1 MGARNRVAMA
11 AVLLVTAQATA
22 CSTCQGLTPVSMP
35 ISVSMPTPSPARQAA
50 PAVPTSGTP
59 PPAPFLAVVPAPVFP
74 GAGAPRAPGRARAAG
89 SPKIPAKELGHT
101 LDVFLAGYGGRTAA
115 SVHDLGTGRHYSYHH
130 TLQLPSANTSKVSIL
145 TALLLGTRWRELGER
160 ARSDAKNMIRFS
172 DNEAAGRLYERIG
185 LRPGLAS
192 ANRRFGLTSTYTP
205 GRRCVELYCW
215 SFVQTTVEDQIR
227 LVKALATG
235 ESPLAL
241 PERRMALRLMARVAP
256 EQKWGIS
263 AGACENDQV
272 ALKNGWLRHMANG
285 RWAVASAGLIRGHG
299 HDYAVAVLT
308 EDSPSMES
316 GIARIE
322 GVTERLM
329 NAFRGGHGCG
339 AVAN

>member
-1 MGARNRVAMA
+1 MRARKRVAAA

-35 ISVSMPTPSPARQAA
+35 TPSPTRQAA
-50 PAVPTSGTP
+50 PVVPTSGTP

-74 GAGAPRAPGRARAAG
+74 GAGAPRAPGRVRAAH
-89 SPKIPAKELGHT
+89 SPKILPKELGHS
-101 LDVFLAGYGGRTAA
+101 LDVFLAKYGGRTAA
-115 SVHDLGTGRHYSYHH
+115 SVYDLGTGRRYSYHH

-160 ARSDAKNMIRFS
+160 AKADAKNMIRFS
-172 DNEAAGRLYERIG
+172 DNEAADRLYERIG
-185 LRPGLAS
+185 LEPGLAR
-192 ANRRFGLTSTYTP
+192 ANRRFGLKRTYTP
-205 GRRCVELYCW
+205 GRRCVDLYCW
-215 SFVQTTVEDQIR
+215 SVAQTTTEDQIR

-235 ESPLAL
+235 ESPLAPL
-241 PERRMALRLMARVAP
+241 ERRKVLGLMERVAP

-263 AGACENDQV
+263 AGACGKDEV
-272 ALKNGWLRHMANG
+272 SLKNGWLRHAANG

-308 EDSPSMES
+308 EDSPSMET

-329 NAFRGGHGCG
+329 NAFRGGRGCETT
-339 AVAN
+339 AN

>member
-1 MGARNRVAMA
+1 MRARNRAAAA
-11 AVLLVTAQATA
+11 AVLLITAQATA

-35 ISVSMPTPSPARQAA
+35 TSSSSPEGQAA
-50 PAVPTSGTP
+50 PLVPASGTP
-59 PPAPFLAVVPAPVFP
+59 SPAPFLAVVPAVPAPVFP
-74 GAGAPRAPGRARAAG
+74 GAGAPQAPGRVRDAR
-89 SPKIPAKELGHT
+89 SPKIFPKKLGHT
-101 LDVFLAGYGGRTAA
+101 LDVFLARYGGRTAA
-115 SVHDLGTGRHYSYHH
+115 SVHDLGTGRRYNYHQ

-160 ARSDAKNMIRFS
+160 ARADAKNMIRFS

-185 LRPGLAS
+185 LEPGLAS
-192 ANRRFGLTSTYTP
+192 ANRRFGLKRTYTP
-205 GRRCVELYCW
+205 GRRCVDLHCW
-215 SFVQTTVEDQIR
+215 SIAQTTAEDQIR

-235 ESPLAL
+235 ESPLA
-241 PERRMALRLMARVAP
+241 PAERRRILGLMERVTP

-263 AGACENDQV
+263 AGACGNDQV
-272 ALKNGWLRHMANG
+272 SLKNGWLRHMANG

-308 EDSPSMES
+308 EDSPSMET

-329 NAFRGGHGCG
+329 DAFRGERGCERT
-339 AVAN
+339 VS

>member
-1 MGARNRVAMA
+1 MRARKRVAAA

-35 ISVSMPTPSPARQAA
+35 TSSPERQAA
-50 PAVPTSGTP
+50 PIGPTSGTP
-59 PPAPFLAVVPAPVFP
+59 PPAPFLAVVPEVPAPVFP
-74 GAGAPRAPGRARAAG
+74 GAGAPRAPGRARAAD
-89 SPKIPAKELGHT
+89 SPKILPKELGRT
-101 LDVFLAGYGGRTAA
+101 LDVFLAKYGGRTAA
-115 SVHDLGTGRHYSYHH
+115 SVYDLGTGRRYNYHH

-145 TALLLGTRWRELGER
+145 TALLLGTRWSELGER

-172 DNEAAGRLYERIG
+172 DNDAADRLYERIG
-185 LRPGLAS
+185 LEPGLAS
-192 ANRRFGLTSTYTP
+192 ANRRFGLKRTYTP
-205 GRRCVELYCW
+205 GRRCVDLYCW
-215 SFVQTTVEDQIR
+215 SIAQTTAEDQIR

-235 ESPLAL
+235 ESPLAP
-241 PERRMALRLMARVAP
+241 PERRRILGLMERVAP

-263 AGACENDQV
+263 AGACGNDQV
-272 ALKNGWLRHMANG
+272 SLKNGWLRHVANG

-308 EDSPSMES
+308 EDSPSMET

-329 NAFRGGHGCG
+329 NAFRGERGCEATAG
-339 AVAN
+339 

>member
-1 MGARNRVAMA
+1 MAAA

-35 ISVSMPTPSPARQAA
+35 TSSSAGQAA
-50 PAVPTSGTP
+50 PLVPTSGTP

-74 GAGAPRAPGRARAAG
+74 GAGAPGTAR
-89 SPKIPAKELGHT
+89 SPKILPKELGHT
-101 LDVFLAGYGGRTAA
+101 LDVFLARYGGRTAA
-115 SVHDLGTGRHYSYHH
+115 SVYELGTGRRYNYHH

-172 DNEAAGRLYERIG
+172 DNDAADRLYERIG
-185 LRPGLAS
+185 LEPGLAS
-192 ANRRFGLTSTYTP
+192 ANRRFGLKRTYTP
-205 GRRCVELYCW
+205 GRRCVDLYCW
-215 SFVQTTVEDQIR
+215 SIAQTTAEDQIR

-235 ESPLAL
+235 ESPLAPL
-241 PERRMALRLMARVAP
+241 ERRKILGLMERVAP

-263 AGACENDQV
+263 AGACGSDQV
-272 ALKNGWLRHMANG
+272 ALKNGWLRHVANG

-308 EDSPSMES
+308 EDSPSMET

-329 NAFRGGHGCG
+329 DAFRGEGGCQKTAG
-339 AVAN
+339 

>member
-1 MGARNRVAMA
+1 MRARNRVAMA

-22 CSTCQGLTPVSMP
+22 CSTCQSLTPVG
-35 ISVSMPTPSPARQAA
+35 VSLPTPSPVRQAA
-50 PAVPTSGTP
+50 PVAPASGSP
-59 PPAPFLAVVPAPVFP
+59 PPAPFLAVPAPVFP
-74 GAGAPRAPGRARAAG
+74 GAGAPGRVRAAG
-89 SPKIPAKELGHT
+89 PPKISPKELGHT
-101 LDVFLAGYGGRTAA
+101 LDVFLARYGGRTSA
-115 SVHDLGTGRHYSYHH
+115 SVHDLGTGRRYSYHH
-130 TLQLPSANTSKVSIL
+130 TLQLPSANISKVSIL

-185 LRPGLAS
+185 LKPGLAS
-192 ANRRFGLTSTYTP
+192 ANRRLGLKRTYTP

-215 SFVQTTVEDQIR
+215 SVAQTTAEDQIR
-227 LVKALATG
+227 LVRALATG
-235 ESPLAL
+235 ESPLTL
-241 PERRMALRLMARVAP
+241 PDRRKVLRLMARVAP

-263 AGACENDQV
+263 AGACENDRV

-329 NAFRGGHGCG
+329 NAFRGGHGCDA
-339 AVAN
+339 AVN